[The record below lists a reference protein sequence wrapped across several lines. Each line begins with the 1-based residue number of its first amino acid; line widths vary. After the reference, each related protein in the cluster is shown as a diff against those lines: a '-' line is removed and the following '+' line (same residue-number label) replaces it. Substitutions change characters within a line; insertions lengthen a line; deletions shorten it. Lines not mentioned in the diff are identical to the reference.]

1 MDYERLN
8 RWITLGAN
16 VAVLAGI
23 ALLIVELD
31 QNHDTVR
38 AQTRNEISQGEL
50 MLLSSM
56 SGNKELTE
64 LLIRAGQGRELSD
77 AERLMVTT
85 QSESAFRLWQNVH
98 YQGRNGLYDDE
109 EFAKHVDTMR
119 SVLSHSP
126 WLVEYWCNNRQLYP
140 VKFVA
145 EIDGLISSE
154 SCLN

>member
-1 MDYERLN
+1 M
-8 RWITLGAN
+8 TLGAN
-16 VAVLAGI
+16 IAVLAGI

-56 SGNKELTE
+56 SSNKELAE
-64 LLIRAGQGRELSD
+64 LLIRAGQGGELSD

-126 WLVEYWCNNRQLYP
+126 WLVEYWCNNRRLYP
-140 VKFVA
+140 AKFLA
-145 EIDGLISSE
+145 EIDGLIPPEACS
-154 SCLN
+154 N